1 MSEIYKRRYEWDKVI
16 ESYEAIL
23 AVNSSGYYAE
33 RAKNA
38 IADTRKYRLLI
49 QEESRKYQDHRER
62 YAQDN
67 AREHYDLAAQALF
80 NVAEGYEKLSDYP
93 EAIVHYAQVV
103 DEFPDYEN
111 APVALTKIGDIHF
124 YKLYDYDAGRPVYIK
139 VIEMYPDSFDAA
151 KAIRLLRE
159 SASTLSEIADCQA
172 EINRLWNEA
181 TMEYR
186 VTNRKISPNK
196 KYSFRRIIPVV
207 VLNYQA
213 ISRRWQC
220 LRNFPSAILASRNSI
235 IAYEAWTG
243 PRLGSTFAIADAHY
257 RIGRLYQL
265 NDQLE
270 QAIDAYQELLDN
282 SPDSGKRSEGVY
294 QQAVCYRRIGEFTKS
309 YEGLKAYM
317 NLGPDAEYYQEAEQ
331 NVRQFEMDE
340 DGDGY
345 KSYIEQESGTSD
357 LNPNDYPR
365 GNF

>member
-1 MSEIYKRRYEWDKVI
+1 M
-16 ESYEAIL
+16 
-23 AVNSSGYYAE
+23 
-33 RAKNA
+33 
-38 IADTRKYRLLI
+38 RKWLM
-49 QEESRKYQDHRER
+49 
-62 YAQDN
+62 N
-67 AREHYDLAAQALF
+67 F
-80 NVAEGYEKLSDYP
+80 
-93 EAIVHYAQVV
+93 
-103 DEFPDYEN
+103 FDYEN

-124 YKLYDYDAGRPVYIK
+124 YKLYYYDAGRPVYAK

-159 SASTLSEIADCQA
+159 SARTLSEIADCQA

-186 VTNRKISPNK
+186 VTHRKMSPNK

-235 IAYEAWTG
+235 ITYEAWTG

-257 RIGRLYQL
+257 RIGSLYQL

-282 SPDSGKRSEGVY
+282 NPDSGKRSEGVY

-309 YEGLKAYM
+309 YEGFKAYM
-317 NLGPDAEYYQEAEQ
+317 SLGADAEYYQEAEQ
-331 NVRQFEMDE
+331 NVRQMEMDE

-345 KSYIEQESGTSD
+345 KSYIEQEAGTSD
-357 LNPNDYPR
+357 QNPNDYPR